1 MALQLEAIDDFVAA
15 TLPKFKKIKWTDIA
29 SELPDYV
36 APKLIKERG
45 VMEDGGR
52 SIDFRVQTTT
62 SGTFRMTG
70 LYDTDQTGVQDLL
83 ISATVP
89 WRFATVNW
97 SYDIREP
104 MFQSDRE
111 TIVRLLQVREHAAR
125 TDMVHGLERQ
135 LWSAPANSADELN
148 MMGIPFWLQKD
159 ATTTP
164 SGAFNGGNPSG
175 WTGGAGGIDS
185 TTQDGW
191 RNWTFGYGSITTDDL
206 IKKIKKAMVFTDFK
220 APDPYPELQ
229 FAKMD
234 RCIYTTYAV
243 VEALERLAETRNENL
258 GTDVARYMNQVTVAG
273 VPIKTSFYL
282 NANDATD
289 PLYGVDFG
297 VFRPFIQK
305 GLNMYRQ
312 SVKAARQRMVRDV
325 HLDLGMNFAC
335 VNRRRCFVGSTS

>member
-1 MALQLEAIDDFVAA
+1 MPLQLEAIDDFVAA
-15 TLPKFKKIKWTDIA
+15 TLPKFKRIKWTDIA
-29 SELPDYV
+29 QEFPSYI

-52 SIDFRVQTTT
+52 SIDFRVQTRN

-83 ISATVP
+83 ISASLP

-104 MFQSDRE
+104 MFQSERE
-111 TIVRLLQVREHAAR
+111 TIIRLLQVREHAAR
-125 TDMVHGLERQ
+125 TDMIAGLEAQ
-135 LWSAPANSADELN
+135 LWSSPTSSTDELN

-159 ATTTP
+159 ATTTVG
-164 SGAFNGGNPSG
+164 GAFNGGNPSG
-175 WTGGAGGIDS
+175 WTGGAAGIDS
-185 TTQDGW
+185 TVYDGW
-191 RNWTFGYGSITTDDL
+191 RNWTFGYSAITTDDL
-206 IKKIKKAMVFTDFK
+206 IKKVKKAMVFTDFE
-220 APDPYPELQ
+220 AADPFPEQ
-229 FAKMD
+229 KYGNMS

-258 GTDVARYMNQVTVAG
+258 GTDVARYMNQVTIAG
-273 VPIKTSFYL
+273 VPVKTSFYL
-282 NANDATD
+282 NANDTSD

>member
-1 MALQLEAIDDFVAA
+1 MPLQLEGIDDFVQA
-15 TLPKFKKIKWTDIA
+15 TLPKYKTIRWTDI
-29 SELPDYV
+29 STEFPNYM
-36 APKLIKERG
+36 APRLIKERG
-45 VMEDGGR
+45 VSEDGGR
-52 SIDFRVQTTT
+52 NIEFRVQTRT

-83 ISATVP
+83 ISASIP

-97 SYDIREP
+97 SYDLREP
-104 MFQSDRE
+104 MFQSSRE
-111 TIVRLLQVREHAAR
+111 TIIRLLQVREHAAR
-125 TDMVHGLERQ
+125 TDMVMGLEAQ
-135 LWSAPANSADELN
+135 LWGSPSASTDETN
-148 MMGIPFWLQKD
+148 MHGIPFWLQKD

-175 WTGGAGGIDS
+175 FSAGAGNIDS
-185 TTQDGW
+185 TLYDGW
-191 RNWTFGYGSITTDDL
+191 RNWTFGYSSVTTDDL
-206 IKKIKKAMVFTDFK
+206 IKKVKKAMVFTDFE
-220 APDPYPELQ
+220 APDPHPELKYG
-229 FAKMD
+229 KMD

-258 GTDVARYMNQVTVAG
+258 GSDVARYMGQVTIAG
-273 VPIKTSFYL
+273 VPVKTSFYL
-282 NANDATD
+282 NANDSTD

-297 VFRPFIQK
+297 VFRPFVQK

-312 SVKAARQRMVRDV
+312 NVKAARQRMVRDV